1 MSTSK
6 RFADYL
12 HESKTTALDFLA
24 WRSRQPSMWTLPP
37 TRAAVASVARRAAR
51 SLTSGAWLPRPPG
64 HARS

>member
-1 MSTSK
+1 MSSK

-24 WRSRQPSMWTLPP
+24 WRSRKPSMWTLPRS
-37 TRAAVASVARRAAR
+37 RAAASESTRAAR
-51 SLTSGAWLPRPPG
+51 SLTSGAWLPRRPG